1 MSDERR
7 EADMKNIFCNDHG
20 FTILEVII
28 AITVLT
34 IGLVSAAAMQTRAM
48 EQSSF
53 ANHLS
58 TRVRAGQ
65 RHMEDTLMKV
75 RSDDMFSDDVSGL
88 WIEPPE
94 YAMDRS
100 YSTRFRATLNTP
112 EEFLTTVEVDISK
125 RGSFDDEGNVLHFSM
140 IRTNREGWDQN

>member
-1 MSDERR
+1 
-7 EADMKNIFCNDHG
+7 MKKTVKNNQG
-20 FTILEVII
+20 FTVLEVII

-34 IGLVSAAAMQTRAM
+34 VGLVSAAAMQTHAI

-58 TRVRAGQ
+58 SRVRAGQ
-65 RHMEDTLMKV
+65 RHMENTLMRV
-75 RSDDMFSDDVSGL
+75 RSDAMFSGDVSGL

-94 YAMDRS
+94 YAMDQNYR
-100 YSTRFRATLNTP
+100 TRFRATLNTP
-112 EEFLTTVEVDISK
+112 EECLATVEVDISK
-125 RGSFDDEGNVLHFSM
+125 TGSFDDEHNVLHFSM